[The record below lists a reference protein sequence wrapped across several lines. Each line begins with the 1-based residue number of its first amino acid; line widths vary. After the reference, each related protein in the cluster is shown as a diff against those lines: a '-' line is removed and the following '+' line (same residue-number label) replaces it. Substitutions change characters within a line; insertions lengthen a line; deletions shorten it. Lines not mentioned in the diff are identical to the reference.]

1 MKTFLQ
7 DVAHDL
13 FGKLNGDFSKTAI
26 VFPNKRAGLFFNE
39 YLAQEGSG
47 PMWAPVYVSI
57 SDLLQ
62 KLSPLKK
69 GDPIL
74 LVAVLYNIY
83 ISQTGSDESLD
94 SFYPWGQLLIGD
106 FDDVDKNLVD
116 ADRIFENLR
125 DLKNEMNDLDF
136 LDEEQVKALEQFF
149 LNFSIEKHTQL
160 KDRFATSWNRLKD
173 IYHAYRTK
181 LKEMGIAYEG
191 MLYRSVIDRITADEL
206 PYDHYVF
213 VGFNV
218 LNKVEKRFFSIVRDC
233 GKAMFYW
240 DYDTY
245 YMQEAGKYCNYE
257 AGEFIGQNLTLFGN
271 ELDGDYFNH
280 LATPKKIRFIAASS
294 ENAQARYLSK
304 WTKQLSGSCAEKE
317 NAVVLC
323 NEALLLPVLH
333 SIPDTVQNVNV
344 TMGFPLSQ
352 TPIYSF
358 IKAVMDLQTE
368 GYKADTGQFAYANVR
383 LVLNHPYVQKKSDKA
398 TSLLRKLTVNNHP
411 YISPSELHEDVFLQM
426 VFIWQNGNIALCRY
440 LINLIQDIA
449 SLYRP
454 TETDDDEV
462 QKPTDTNLYD
472 QLYRESLYQSYVKVN
487 RLLSLIEEQQIVISP
502 HTLNRLLHNILHG
515 ASIPFHGEP
524 AIGMQVM
531 GVLETRNLDFR
542 NLLLLS
548 LNEGQLPKS
557 GSEVSFIPYN
567 LRKAFG
573 MTTIEHKNAVY
584 AYYFYRLIQRA
595 ENITLLYNSTTTGL
609 SKGEMSRF
617 MLQLLVEY
625 PYGIERKMLEAK
637 QSPTQVEEL
646 KVQKTDEIM
655 KLLKRRFDT
664 NVRPKAVLS
673 PSALNHYMDCSLRF
687 FFQYVAAIKVPDEV
701 TVEINSPMFGTIFHK
716 SAEMAYKTI
725 IGNGKMV
732 SGEAIETF
740 LKNPRLLHDIVDG
753 AFKKEFFRI
762 GKAEKADYN
771 GTYLINF
778 RVIET
783 YVKQLLNFDKR
794 RTPFTIVYEEKEVT
808 EPLHLDM
815 DNGSIDINVGGTID
829 RMDEKNGT
837 IQIVDYKTGG
847 NPKSI
852 ATVNN
857 LFQRD
862 QDRANYIFQAFLYA
876 SIVANNMP
884 GTKVKPT
891 LLYIHRA
898 AAKDY
903 SSDILI
909 GEPRKPKDTVENI
922 AVYEDDFRSE
932 LSALIHEIF
941 DQNIPF
947 AQTEDT
953 KRCQY
958 CDFAKICRR

>member
-74 LVAVLYNIY
+74 LAAVLYNIY
-83 ISQTGSDESLD
+83 ICQTGSDESLD

-125 DLKNEMNDLDF
+125 DLKNEMNDLNF
-136 LDEEQVKALEQFF
+136 LNEEQVKALEQFF
-149 LNFSIEKHTQL
+149 QNFSMEKHTEL

-173 IYHAYRTK
+173 IYHAYRAK
-181 LKEMGIAYEG
+181 LEEMGIAYEG
-191 MLYRSVIDRITADEL
+191 MLYRSVIDRITPDEL

-218 LNKVEKRFFSIVRDC
+218 LNKVEKRFFSIVKDC

-245 YMQEAGKYCNYE
+245 YMPEVGKYCNYE
-257 AGEFIGQNLTLFGN
+257 AGEFIGQNLALFGN
-271 ELDGDYFNH
+271 ELDGDYFSH
-280 LATPKKIRFIAASS
+280 LATPKRIRFIAASS
-294 ENAQARYLSK
+294 ENAQARYLSQ
-304 WTKQLSGSCAEKE
+304 WAKQLPEGCAEKE

-358 IKAVMDLQTE
+358 IKAVIDLQTE

-398 TSLLRKLTVNNHP
+398 ASLLRELTLNNHP
-411 YISPSELHEDVFLQM
+411 YALPSELHEDDFLQM
-426 VFIWQNGNIALCRY
+426 VFVWQNGNIALCRY

-449 SLYRP
+449 SLYRKP
-454 TETDDDEV
+454 EAEDDEEV
-462 QKPTDTNLYD
+462 ASDTELYD
-472 QLYRESLYQSYVKVN
+472 QLYRESLYQSYVKIN
-487 RLLSLIEEQQIVISP
+487 RLLSLIEEQQIVISS
-502 HTLNRLLHNILHG
+502 HTLNRLLRNILHG

-531 GVLETRNLDFR
+531 GVLETRNLDFS
-542 NLLLLS
+542 NLLMLS
-548 LNEGQLPKS
+548 LNEGQLPKG

-625 PYGIERKMLEAK
+625 PYSIERKMLEAK
-637 QSPTQVEEL
+637 QSPSQIEEL
-646 KVQKTDEIM
+646 TVQKTDEVM
-655 KLLKRRFDT
+655 KLLLRHFDT
-664 NVRPKAVLS
+664 NVRPHAVLS

-687 FFQYVAAIKVPDEV
+687 FFQYVAAVKVPDEV

-716 SAEMAYKTI
+716 AAEMAYKVI
-725 IGNGKMV
+725 VRDGKVV
-732 SGEAIETF
+732 SGEAIEAF
-740 LKNPRLLHDIVDG
+740 LKNPKSLHEIVDD
-753 AFKKEFFRI
+753 AFKTEFFKI
-762 GKAEKADYN
+762 GVNEKADYN

-794 RTPFTIVYEEKEVT
+794 RTPFTIVGEEKKVK
-808 EPLHLDM
+808 EPLHLDTPA
-815 DNGSIDINVGGTID
+815 GSIDINVGGTID
-829 RMDEKNGT
+829 RMDEKDGT
-837 IQIVDYKTGG
+837 IRIVDYKTGG

-852 ATVNN
+852 AAVSD
-857 LFQRD
+857 LFQKD
-862 QDRANYIFQAFLYA
+862 QERANYIFQAFLYA
-876 SIVANNMP
+876 SIVGNKMP
-884 GTKVKPT
+884 GKKVKPT

-898 AAKDY
+898 AGKEY
-903 SSDILI
+903 SSDIQI
-909 GEPRKPKDTVENI
+909 GEPRKPKETIEDI
-922 AVYEDDFRSE
+922 AAYEDEFRSE

-941 DQNIPF
+941 NRDIPF
-947 AQTEDT
+947 VQTEDT

-958 CDFAKICRR
+958 CDFARICKR